1 MDNGDKYNVSFY
13 SISWDNPQVNAATP
27 TYGYYAVINGEDAE
41 TSGMDVELSGT
52 RGPVDWNIGYQSFK
66 LASALCRRE
75 LRRVENDESP
85 LSRCNHVYSAV
96 G

>member
-1 MDNGDKYNVSFY
+1 MHEFPPRVFVETNGAIEHFDLL
-13 SISWDNPQVNAATP
+13 Q
-27 TYGYYAVINGEDAE
+27 
-41 TSGMDVELSGT
+41 
-52 RGPVDWNIGYQSFK
+52 VDWNIGYQSFK